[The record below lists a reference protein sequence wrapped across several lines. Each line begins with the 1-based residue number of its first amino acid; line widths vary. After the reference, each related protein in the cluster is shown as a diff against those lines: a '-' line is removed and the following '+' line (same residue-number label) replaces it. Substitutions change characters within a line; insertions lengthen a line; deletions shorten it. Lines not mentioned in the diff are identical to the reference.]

1 MVSEALGRG
10 LTYKPWPCGRRF
22 TNYDR
27 KGSIL
32 TLPDYLRLVRGHTY
46 TILPN
51 GRMVKVPAALK
62 QKVSAPAEVHDQEEG
77 AEIMDVLR
85 SLMEG
90 RKLGG
95 QNSGRTLQNFDRR
108 PNFFT
113 RQADLGGG
121 DMAHF

>member
-10 LTYKPWPCGRRF
+10 LTYKPGSCGYRF

-27 KGSIL
+27 KGTIL
-32 TLPDYLRLVRGHTY
+32 RLPDDRRLVRGHTY

-77 AEIMDVLR
+77 AEIMDVLKA
-85 SLMEG
+85 LMEG
-90 RKLGG
+90 RKLDPG
-95 QNSGRTLQNFDRR
+95 NSGRTLQNFDRR

>member
-1 MVSEALGRG
+1 MVSAALGRG
-10 LTYKPWPCGRRF
+10 RSYKPGFYGYRF

-32 TLPDYLRLVRGHTY
+32 TLPDDLRLVRGHTY

-51 GRMVKVPAALK
+51 GRMVKVPPALK

-77 AEIMDVLR
+77 SEIMDVLR

-90 RKLGG
+90 RKLDGG
-95 QNSGRTLQNFDRR
+95 NSGRTLQNFDRR

-113 RQADLGGG
+113 RQADLGDGN
-121 DMAHF
+121 MAHF